1 MKKEDL
7 DKTINDIVNIKKTKA
22 ENDLKLNKFNIKK
35 APQSFKNLLSK
46 DLDIVGDEFYTKF
59 DNKQKKFN
67 RFINSV
73 VPEEDFNYMGD
84 LLLLP
89 ETKEGYKYLL
99 VILDLATSEFDM
111 EPMKTKEADETLK
124 AYKKIIK
131 RKIIKIPQI
140 SFRTDNGG
148 EFKSSFNEY
157 LVKNKVFHK
166 WAYPNNHKQQ
176 APIEGLNNT
185 LSRLFNNYMNKKS
198 LELKK
203 TYK

>member
-111 EPMKTKEADETLK
+111 
-124 AYKKIIK
+124 
-131 RKIIKIPQI
+131 
-140 SFRTDNGG
+140 
-148 EFKSSFNEY
+148 
-157 LVKNKVFHK
+157 
-166 WAYPNNHKQQ
+166 
-176 APIEGLNNT
+176 
-185 LSRLFNNYMNKKS
+185 
-198 LELKK
+198 
-203 TYK
+203 